1 MTSLS
6 HTKPTPLPRLNGTG
20 TTPSPVLRG
29 QEYSSSEAEEDDALM
44 GGCADCEECARNQ
57 ANASYDDHTG
67 QRSHRSTGKSYDD
80 HTGQRSHRSTGK
92 SYDDHTGQRSQ
103 RSTGKRLRRPHRP
116 ALAPLHR

>member
-44 GGCADCEECARNQ
+44 GDCADCEECARNQ
-57 ANASYDDHTG
+57 AAASYDDHTG
-67 QRSHRSTGKSYDD
+67 QRSHRSTGK
-80 HTGQRSHRSTGK
+80 
-92 SYDDHTGQRSQ
+92 
-103 RSTGKRLRRPHRP
+103 RLRKLHRP
-116 ALAPLHR
+116 ALATLHRYMIVH